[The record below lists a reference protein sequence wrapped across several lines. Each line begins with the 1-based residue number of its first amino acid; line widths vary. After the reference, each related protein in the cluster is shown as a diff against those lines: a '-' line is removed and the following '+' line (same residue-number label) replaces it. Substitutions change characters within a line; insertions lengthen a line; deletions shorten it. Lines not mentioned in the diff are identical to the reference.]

1 MASGWD
7 GHLDEDQAERYSM
20 GVLSEQEEARLEEHL
35 LVCENCRRQVTD
47 ADEYAGAMRSACV
60 AIEEKAA
67 REPKRGWLVS
77 RPAWA
82 LAAAVVLAA
91 GLFLFLG
98 RSNVA
103 PVAVQLAAVRGGHVG
118 AVAPAGAPLILF
130 ADTNGLPQ
138 AGGYRL
144 EIVDAVGG
152 KVWEGAFQAGGVQAP
167 RQDAGVYFVRL
178 KSSSG
183 EVLREYGLEVSKTP
197 AVSNVPR

>member
-1 MASGWD
+1 MAAGWD

-20 GVLSEQEEARLEEHL
+20 GVLSEQEEARVEEHL
-35 LVCENCRRQVTD
+35 LVCENCRKQVTEAD
-47 ADEYAGAMRSACV
+47 AYAGEMRSACV
-60 AIEEKAA
+60 EIENAA
-67 REPKRGWLVS
+67 PRPKRLWLVS
-77 RPAWA
+77 RPVWA

-91 GLFLFLG
+91 GMFLFLG
-98 RSNVA
+98 RSKVA

-138 AGGYRL
+138 TGGYRL
-144 EIVDAVGG
+144 ELVDSVGR
-152 KVWEGAFQAGGVQAP
+152 KVWDGAFQAGGVQAP
-167 RQDAGVYFVRL
+167 RQDPGVYFVRL